1 MDSPLIRLRALGGV
15 DLRNAQEQE
24 LRLVLAQPKRVAL
37 LAYLA
42 LAIPAGYHRRD
53 ALLALFWPELDEERA
68 RRALRQ
74 AVHFLRRMLG
84 SQVIAGRGDDIGLA
98 PGSVW
103 CDVHAFND
111 ALQRGDC
118 AAALA
123 LYRGDLL
130 NGFFVTDASSEFDDW
145 LARERAALHRRV
157 IDAAWSLSESREA
170 AGACADAA
178 EWAHWVAARA
188 PDDEPSQRRLIALLD
203 RFGDRTGALRVY
215 EQFAGRMR
223 KEFGAEPSAETSAQ
237 VAAIRARNTVNAA
250 SASAEQTAPGL
261 AAPSVPPVVVAPPP
275 PISAVI
281 PPRRPRWRM
290 AALMIP
296 LLFGGAYAIHAARHD
311 SMAAV
316 STASVDDSATRGAS
330 GADSRAPRDA
340 VTTSS
345 RTARRLFE
353 AGLHALYDRGDVRT
367 AHTLF
372 LDALQ
377 DDSTFAMAAYYV
389 SRCDVLLELPGEGR
403 AMMVAAVRLAT
414 GASERERLIIALAWS
429 SMIGKPD
436 RMALAESLATR
447 FPDNAD
453 GQLALGGALAGI
465 GDFLGAVPHLRHVID
480 ADSAGGASV
489 SPLCATCDA
498 FNGLVEAYVQ
508 ADSFPAAERVAHEWV
523 RRWPRSTAPW
533 SALREILAREGRVR
547 EAQDAARQVTV
558 LDPAADLTLSTA
570 LIDMH
575 VDDFPAAANLLAQHA
590 RYGSRGM
597 TEQELWWLVI
607 ARRNQ
612 GRLGAA
618 LAAAHELRRM
628 NQSDSAN
635 QSGAIAEAQVM
646 FEQGRFR
653 EAGTLFDSLAAMSPP
668 GQPVAPSSLARQRCW
683 MLTQAATAFAA
694 AGDTARLAAMADT
707 VEGLARLSAYGRDW
721 TLPHYLRALLWKA
734 RGDPQQELAELHRA
748 IWSPSEGYTR
758 ASLELARVSLA
769 VGHPLDAVRIMQSAL
784 HGPMDA
790 SNFYLTRT
798 EIHDMLAR
806 AFAAAGQADSAAAHS
821 RTVAQSWRNGDTP
834 FRVRAGRRARR
845 ILHAVAD
852 ATGRSRQAI
861 AVRHDNGLWG
871 EGRGVRRDKA
881 A

>member
-1 MDSPLIRLRALGGV
+1 MDSPLIRFRALGGV

-42 LAIPAGYHRRD
+42 LATPAGYHRRD

-84 SQVIAGRGDDIGLA
+84 AHVITGRGDDIGLA

-103 CDVHAFND
+103 CDVHAFDD

-118 AAALA
+118 AGALA

-170 AGACADAA
+170 AGECADSV
-178 EWAHWVAARA
+178 EWAHWVASRA
-188 PDDEPSQRRLIALLD
+188 PDDEPSQRRLMALLD
-203 RFGDRTGALRVY
+203 RLGDRTGALRVY
-215 EQFAGRMR
+215 EQFAERMR
-223 KEFGAEPSAETSAQ
+223 REFGAEPSAETSAQ
-237 VAAIRARNTVNAA
+237 VAAIRARSTVNAVA
-250 SASAEQTAPGL
+250 ASAEQ
-261 AAPSVPPVVVAPPP
+261 AAPVPALPPVVVAAPSP
-275 PISAVI
+275 AAGVI
-281 PPRRPRWRM
+281 PHRRPRWLM

-316 STASVDDSATRGAS
+316 STASVDGSATRSAP
-330 GADSRAPRDA
+330 GADSRAPRGA

-353 AGLHALYDRGDVRT
+353 AGLRALYDQGDVRT

-389 SRCDVLLELPGEGR
+389 SRCDVLLELSGEGR
-403 AMMVAAVRLAT
+403 AMMVAAVRLDT
-414 GASERERLIIALAWS
+414 GVSERERLIIALAWS
-429 SMIGKPD
+429 TMIGKPD

-447 FPDNAD
+447 FPDDAD
-453 GQLALGGALAGI
+453 GQLALGGALSGI
-465 GDFLGAVPHLRHVID
+465 GDFLGAVPHFRHVID
-480 ADSAGGASV
+480 ADSAGGASA

-498 FNGLVEAYVQ
+498 FNGLVEAYIQ

-523 RRWPRSTAPW
+523 KRWPRSTAPW
-533 SALREILAREGRVR
+533 NALREILTREGRVR
-547 EAQDAARQVTV
+547 EAQDAARQLTV
-558 LDPAADLTLSTA
+558 LDPAFDLTLSTA

-575 VDDFPAAANLLAQHA
+575 VDDFPAAAVLLAEHA
-590 RYGSRGM
+590 RYGSRGAA
-597 TEQELWWLVI
+597 ELELWWLVI

-653 EAGTLFDSLAAMSPP
+653 EAGALFDSLAAMTPP

-683 MLTQAATAFAA
+683 MLTHAATALAA
-694 AGDTARLAAMADT
+694 AGDTARLAAIADT

-721 TLPHYLRALLWKA
+721 TLPHYLRALVWRA
-734 RGDPQQELAELHRA
+734 RGDPQRELAELRRA

-758 ASLELARVSLA
+758 ASLELARVSLV
-769 VGHPLDAVRIMQSAL
+769 VGRPLDAVRILQSAL

-798 EIHDMLAR
+798 GIHDMLAR
-806 AFAAAGQADSAAAHS
+806 AFAAAGQADSAAAHYDI
-821 RTVAQSWRNGDTP
+821 VARSWRDGDAP
-834 FRVRAGRRARR
+834 FRVRVAKAAAERARR
-845 ILHAVAD
+845 TSSFCASTCLPPV
-852 ATGRSRQAI
+852 T
-861 AVRHDNGLWG
+861 
-871 EGRGVRRDKA
+871 
-881 A
+881 